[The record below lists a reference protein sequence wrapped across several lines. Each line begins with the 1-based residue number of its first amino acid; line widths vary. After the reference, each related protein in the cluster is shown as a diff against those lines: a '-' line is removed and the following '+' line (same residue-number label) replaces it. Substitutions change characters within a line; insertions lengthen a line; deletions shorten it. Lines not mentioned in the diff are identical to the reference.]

1 MIQSGTLQS
10 RYRVLRQLGGGGM
23 GVVYLAEDTRLV
35 GRLCAIKELSPANL
49 PAAERNWS
57 IQAFQQEA
65 AMLATLH
72 HPGLTAVTDFF
83 AEGGNWYLVMD
94 FVDGETLEAR
104 LARSPGGRLPL
115 NEALGI
121 AHQLCEVLDYLHHQ
135 NPPVIFRDLKP
146 GNIML
151 NTHGQVK
158 LIDFGIAR
166 HFKPGKN
173 GDTVNLGTPGYA
185 APEQYGGSGQSG
197 PQADVYSLGVVLLQM
212 TSGYNPAMAP
222 TPFPLPAPGSITRGL
237 PPHVEQAI
245 IRATQ
250 LQPQYRFP
258 TVKDFQRAL
267 QGGGTPNPNHTTT
280 MPPVGG
286 YPYPPQP
293 MGGVS
298 GPARNVNTTLIIG
311 LAFLALLFLGGGLV
325 GFNYLRSLNDKTV
338 PATQPPVVSVVTEEV
353 TLPPKTQPTALVTS
367 LPTDPP
373 TSRPTS
379 ISPPS
384 PTPTPPPSPPPTPE
398 LSPLQWSSIG
408 YSVQGRE
415 LSMATIGYS
424 GRTAVVVVGSIQG
437 DQTGTRDAVNAL
449 INRIHNEKSAIPAGT
464 MFYFIPTINPDGNAA
479 NSRYNA
485 NGVDLNRNWDTSDWR
500 ADAPVPGYTEG
511 KAGAGGSSPF
521 SEPET
526 KALRDLLQQLQRA
539 DLKVVEFHSSVSS
552 PNKIY
557 SAGRNS
563 DGIARIFAD
572 TLGYSIEDSW
582 GAYTPTGELLTWCGE
597 QGIVAIDVVIPQKGL
612 SSIDRAFQALIAV
625 AEY

>member
-1 MIQSGTLQS
+1 MIQSRTLQD
-10 RYRVLRQLGGGGM
+10 RYRVLHQLGGGGM
-23 GVVYLAEDTRLV
+23 GIVYLAEDTRLA
-35 GRLCAIKELSPANL
+35 GRRCAIKELSPASL
-49 PAAERNWS
+49 PAAERDWS

-65 AMLATLH
+65 GMLANLH

-83 AEGGNWYLVMD
+83 AEGSNWYLVMD
-94 FVDGETLEAR
+94 FVEGETLEAR

-121 AHQLCEVLDYLHHQ
+121 AHQLCEVLDYLHRQ
-135 NPPVIFRDLKP
+135 NPPVVFRDLKP

-151 NTHGQVK
+151 NTQGQVK

-166 HFKPGKN
+166 HFKPGKS
-173 GDTVNLGTPGYA
+173 GDTVNMGTPGYA
-185 APEQYGGSGQSG
+185 APEQYGGIGQSG

-212 TSGYNPAMAP
+212 TSGYNPVMAR
-222 TPFPLPAPGSITRGL
+222 TPFPLPAPGSIMQGL

-245 IRATQ
+245 ICATQ

-293 MGGVS
+293 LGGVS

-311 LAFLALLFLGGGLV
+311 LAFLALLFLGAGLV
-325 GFNYLRSLNDKTV
+325 GFNYLRSLNDQTV

-353 TLPPKTQPTALVTS
+353 TLPPKTQPTALAT
-367 LPTDPP
+367 LPPTEPP

-379 ISPPS
+379 TS
-384 PTPTPPPSPPPTPE
+384 PPSPPPTPE

-437 DQTGTRDAVNAL
+437 DQTSTRDVVNAL
-449 INRIHNEKSAIPAGT
+449 INRIHNEKGAIPAGT

-500 ADAPVPGYTEG
+500 SDAPVPGYTEG

-526 KALRDLLQQLQRA
+526 KALRDLLQQLQPA
-539 DLKVVEFHSSVSS
+539 DLKVIELHSSVSS
-552 PNKIY
+552 PNEIY

-597 QGIVAIDVVIPQKGL
+597 QGIVAIDVVIPQKGI
-612 SSIDRAFQALIAV
+612 SSVDRAFQALIAA